1 MGNITQYLHRLNK
14 KLQGE
19 YNTAL
24 SHLEDFFERKL
35 KIVNDLKNALQHFPC
50 LEVQTSHPEVLE

>member
-24 SHLEDFFERKL
+24 SHLEDFFRKE
-35 KIVNDLKNALQHFPC
+35 A
-50 LEVQTSHPEVLE
+50 